1 MTARGWCRQV
11 AGAIVVAALLEGN
24 PARAAEQAAVA
35 APAAVHEAIAA
46 LGRLDYDTRLR
57 AARTLRRTPPEVA
70 VPALRDA
77 VAHHADGYVRY
88 RALVLLVGFRDA
100 ATRDLMRQALR
111 DGNDRLRAV
120 AYAYFEHEP
129 DPLVVPQLVAA
140 LETER
145 SEFVRPA
152 LTRAVAAAAAA
163 DETARA
169 AILPLVERGEDVFRA
184 AVIEA
189 LGDHRVAAAVPAL
202 EAIARREGP
211 LQDDAVRALGLIGD
225 ARALRTLREVQAG
238 AAREVQPGLAAA
250 FCLLDAACERHE
262 AYLRETLAFAVRTAG
277 YQELL
282 RATATALA
290 TLAVAGRASAL
301 EALVDHGVR
310 AEDPA
315 RAPLA
320 LASGTVALRNPTLVL
335 AVLEHRADLEAAVSL
350 LRDAFD
356 MLEEDFEEERFFAAV
371 RRAYWAAPEGSARRR
386 LCETLI
392 ARLEF

>member
-35 APAAVHEAIAA
+35 TPAAVHEAIAA

-211 LQDDAVRALGLIGD
+211 LQDDAVRALGVIGD

-282 RATATALA
+282 RATATALR
-290 TLAVAGRASAL
+290 T
-301 EALVDHGVR
+301 
-310 AEDPA
+310 
-315 RAPLA
+315 
-320 LASGTVALRNPTLVL
+320 
-335 AVLEHRADLEAAVSL
+335 
-350 LRDAFD
+350 
-356 MLEEDFEEERFFAAV
+356 
-371 RRAYWAAPEGSARRR
+371 RRARRSRSRAARWRSATRPSSWRSSSTEPTWRRR
-386 LCETLI
+386 CRCCATPSTCWKRTSRRSDSSPRCAVPTGRRPKGRRGAAC
-392 ARLEF
+392 ARP